1 MFTPESIIDTVET
14 AKLNAIEKVVTNKA
28 LKENM
33 REAIRAEAR
42 FAKTIA
48 ATTKNMF
55 DEIANFK
62 YAEAF
67 KPYTAKVEEFFK
79 TYTK

>member
-1 MFTPESIIDTVET
+1 MFTSEAIINSVET

-33 REAIRAEAR
+33 VEAVRAEAR
-42 FAKTIA
+42 FAKTIV

-55 DEIANFK
+55 DEIAHFK

-67 KPYTAKVEEFFK
+67 KPYTAKFEDFFN
-79 TYTK
+79 TYSK